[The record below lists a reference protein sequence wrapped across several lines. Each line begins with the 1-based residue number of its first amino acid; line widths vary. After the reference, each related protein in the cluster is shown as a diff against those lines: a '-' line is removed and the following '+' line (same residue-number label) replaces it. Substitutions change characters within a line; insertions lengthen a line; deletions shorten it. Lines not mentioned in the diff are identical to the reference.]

1 MPDTLELAQ
10 RLVEYDDEL
19 AADVLA
25 LVCEQLGGPAADGV
39 TDLDKMRTFLA
50 QADVARSSRLSR
62 LSDVAE
68 APSTTDEW
76 KSEFHHSERMR
87 RFRLAPAEAL
97 R

>member
-1 MPDTLELAQ
+1 MPDSLELAQ

-25 LVCEQLGGPAADGV
+25 LVCEQLGGPAADGEPDV
-39 TDLDKMRTFLA
+39 EKMRTFLA
-50 QADVARSSRLSR
+50 QADAATSSRLSR
-62 LSDVAE
+62 LSDVAD

-76 KSEFHHSERMR
+76 KSEFHHFERMR
-87 RFRLAPAEAL
+87 RLGLALAEAL